1 MELDLNDLELAK
13 ETLNMCRQVVTN
25 LREGTKSDLVQRLTD
40 KVRRMQDRTEELEKS
55 FDRLILRPVIL
66 RTRCDLCPA

>member
-13 ETLNMCRQVVTN
+13 ETLNMCRQVVAN

-55 FDRLILRPVIL
+55 LDRLILRPVIL